1 MSHSLR
7 YPSLLVVFRAAFL
20 APLVAPLTT
29 IAAESDSTS
38 IESIPLKAQST
49 RVRYAA
55 EDVQWSGTSVTVI
68 DQAEIQATYRRTLED
83 LEGYIPG
90 MVIDPISSTPQG
102 AAIGLRGIHS
112 NNPSKGFEPAVAV
125 SIDGVYVGTHAAQN
139 QTLFDFEQIEI
150 ARGPQGT
157 FNGAP
162 AEGGSINMI
171 RSKPTGELGLKTR
184 ISAGEFNGRD
194 LDAVLNFPII
204 EGLAGKLTIN
214 HQKRDGKDLKNTF
227 SNRRE
232 NGIDRT
238 AYALSLLWQA
248 RDDLAVQYTADMD
261 RDDSDTPGLLNFS
274 GVNDLVCIPDP
285 SNPSTIAN
293 CASVIDSRLP
303 ESNNPQRVLQN
314 FSNKREFDSD
324 SQILRID
331 AEYKN
336 HQITSITGVRNT
348 KEQFSQDFDG
358 TSVDKFSS
366 TFASDYDQMSTDLKV
381 SGQYS
386 DNLSYTVGGYY
397 LQTEYDLTRNDFFLL
412 DTLITAGRAIPTP
425 LTGQTRTIQSRQE
438 SSTLSAFGYVKY
450 QYDEQWMLDVGMRFA
465 RFEKDFDHRIS
476 GIDRVLSAQFPNTD
490 EVIFGDKKFNEI
502 AGHLGATY
510 KVDESAMVY
519 SRYAVDHT
527 PGGFND
533 QALSVLSAENHETT
547 TTQSLELGMKS
558 HWMDDRL
565 RLNMAFYNNYQQDK
579 IQLFAD
585 RVANGNIE
593 YRYDNISD
601 IKVRGFD
608 LEMEYAATDNLYLRG
623 SWGHI
628 ANNYSFYRVPDL
640 TLPGEVLDLQ
650 LEPER
655 SPENTLYLNGRYS
668 IPYRWGAFRLFAG
681 YRFFDSYHS
690 NPALAT
696 GKVRRHSTWDASIE
710 YAWDDYQV
718 RLFSQNINDKRFI
731 VNIDQSFDAQYVP
744 LLSNITA
751 TQGIATVA
759 NLNRAR
765 YTGLEFVWT
774 PDLSR

>member
-1 MSHSLR
+1 MSHSLS
-7 YPSLLVVFRAAFL
+7 YPPFVVVFCTVFL
-20 APLVAPLTT
+20 APLIAPLTT
-29 IAAESDSTS
+29 MAAESDSTS
-38 IESIPLKAQST
+38 IESIPLKAQASH
-49 RVRYAA
+49 VHGAA

-68 DQAEIQATYRRTLED
+68 DQAEIEATYRRTLED
-83 LEGYIPG
+83 LEGYVPG
-90 MVIDPISSTPQG
+90 LVVDPISGTPQG

-184 ISAGEFNGRD
+184 ISAGEFKGRD
-194 LDAVLNFPII
+194 LDAILNFPVTA
-204 EGLAGKLTIN
+204 GLAGKVTIN

-227 SNRRE
+227 SDRRE

-248 RDDLAVQYTADMD
+248 RDNVTVQYTIDID

-274 GVNDLVCIPDP
+274 GTDDLVCVPDP
-285 SNPSTIAN
+285 INAPAIAN
-293 CASVIDSRLP
+293 CASVTDARLP
-303 ESNNPQRVLQN
+303 ESNNPQRFLQN
-314 FSNKREFDSD
+314 FSNKREFESD
-324 SQILRID
+324 SQIIRID

-336 HQITSITGVRNT
+336 LQITSITGLRST

-358 TSVDKFSS
+358 TFVDKFSS
-366 TFASDYDQMSTDLKV
+366 TFDSDYDQVSTDLRV

-397 LQTEYDLTRNDFFLL
+397 LQTEYDLTRNDLFLL
-412 DTLITAGRAIPTP
+412 DTLITAGRVFPIP
-425 LTGQTRTIQSRQE
+425 LAGQTSTTQSSQK
-438 SSTLSAFGYVKY
+438 SSTLSAFGYAKY
-450 QYDEQWMLDVGMRFA
+450 QYDEQWILDAGVRFA
-465 RFEKDFDHRIS
+465 RFEKDFDHRIA

-490 EVIFGDKKFNEI
+490 QVIFGDKDFNEV
-502 AGHLGATY
+502 AGHLGASY

-519 SRYAVDHT
+519 GRYAVDHT
-527 PGGFND
+527 PGGFSD
-533 QALSVLSAENHETT
+533 AALSILSADHYETT

-558 HWMDDRL
+558 HWLEDRL
-565 RLNMAFYNNYQQDK
+565 RLNMAFYNNYQNDK
-579 IQLFAD
+579 VQLFAD

-593 YRYDNISD
+593 YRYDNVSD
-601 IKVRGFD
+601 IEVRGFD
-608 LEMEYAATDNLYLRG
+608 LEVEYAATENLYLRG

-628 ANNYSFYRVPDL
+628 ANSYSFYRVPNL

-650 LEPER
+650 FEPER
-655 SPENTLYLNGRYS
+655 SPENTFYLNGQYS
-668 IPYRWGAFRLFAG
+668 IPYRWGTFNLFAG

-690 NPALAT
+690 NPAIAT
-696 GKVRRHSTWDASIE
+696 GRVRRHSSWDASIE

-744 LLSNITA
+744 LLSTFTA
-751 TQGIATVA
+751 TQGVSTVA
-759 NLNRAR
+759 DLNSPR
-765 YTGLEFVWT
+765 YTGVEFIWT
-774 PDLSR
+774 PVLSR